1 MSSIQVVSKK
11 NPIIIYDAVIDHD
24 TNKVLLGE
32 VKYTDGTHIEEPQ
45 IKEIA
50 LSTFKRLYRDIN
62 TGDNSMRAN
71 RASRSKKA
79 KPFAPKPFRL
89 RQSMISSFLQCPDKF
104 YATYEGGYSESS
116 IFTKM
121 GTAIHGVMEDF
132 YDESNTKTVNELF
145 QLWWQNHGP
154 SDLSLYEEWR
164 VLIADYFKGLE
175 AQERPNIIA
184 RELEFTGQ
192 IREIPISG
200 TIDRIDRI
208 DENTIM
214 IVDYKTN
221 MMPYTAEEL
230 RNSIQFKFYSLA
242 VQQLKG
248 QLGDFNTVICCY
260 EMMRTGKRQSVSY
273 TVEDLEIFADWLEI
287 IWAKMLSGKDRD
299 PKINKYCGYCQRRET
314 CALYQQFLE
323 APLSVVGA
331 DVDDVADELTKLKES
346 AKIIKGRIDELE
358 STLKDSIIDAGGPV
372 EIAGR
377 TWSLQT
383 SQRVTYPF
391 ADVMNVLRGTE
402 HEEALKNVMNNVS
415 ATTIKKLKL
424 PDYITNELDAI
435 KQVGFTSP
443 SLKST
448 PIKEAK

>member
-1 MSSIQVVSKK
+1 M
-11 NPIIIYDAVIDHD
+11 
-24 TNKVLLGE
+24 LLGE
-32 VKYTDGTHIEEPQ
+32 IKRTDGTPIEDPQ

-50 LSTFKRLYRDIN
+50 LTTFKRLYRDIDS
-62 TGDNSMRAN
+62 GDNSMRAN
-71 RASRSKKA
+71 RASRSNKA

-104 YATYEGGYSESS
+104 YATYENGYSESS

-132 YDESNTKTVNELF
+132 YDANNTKSVGELF

-154 SDLSLYEEWR
+154 NDLVLYEEWR
-164 VLIADYFKGLE
+164 VLIANYFKGLDG
-175 AQERPNIIA
+175 QKQPNIIA

-248 QLGDFNTVICCY
+248 QLGEFDTVICCY
-260 EMMRTGKRQSVSY
+260 EMMRTGKRQSISY
-273 TVEDLEIFADWLEI
+273 TIEELGVFSDWLEI
-287 IWAKMLSGKDRD
+287 IWAKMLSGNANAVKLVHC
-299 PKINKYCGYCQRRET
+299 IN
-314 CALYQQFLE
+314 
-323 APLSVVGA
+323 S
-331 DVDDVADELTKLKES
+331 
-346 AKIIKGRIDELE
+346 
-358 STLKDSIIDAGGPV
+358 
-372 EIAGR
+372 
-377 TWSLQT
+377 
-383 SQRVTYPF
+383 
-391 ADVMNVLRGTE
+391 
-402 HEEALKNVMNNVS
+402 
-415 ATTIKKLKL
+415 
-424 PDYITNELDAI
+424 
-435 KQVGFTSP
+435 
-443 SLKST
+443 SLKRH
-448 PIKEAK
+448 

>member
-1 MSSIQVVSKK
+1 MQVISKK
-11 NPIIIYDAVIDHD
+11 NPVIIYDAVIDRD
-24 TNKVLLGE
+24 TNKVLLEE
-32 VKYTDGTHIEEPQ
+32 VKRTDGTPIEEPQ

-50 LSTFKRLYRDIN
+50 FTTFRRLYRDIN
-62 TGDNSMRAN
+62 SGDNSMRAN
-71 RASRSKKA
+71 RASRSNKA

-104 YATYEGGYSESS
+104 YATYEDGYSESS

-132 YDESNTKTVNELF
+132 YDASNTKTVGELF

-154 SDLSLYEEWR
+154 NDLTLYEEWR
-164 VLIADYFKGLE
+164 VLIANYFKGLE
-175 AQERPNIIA
+175 TQEQPNIIA
-184 RELEFTGQ
+184 RELEFVGQ

-200 TIDRIDRI
+200 TIDRIDRV

-242 VQQLKG
+242 VQQLKD
-248 QLGDFNTVICCY
+248 QLGEFDTVICSY

-273 TVEDLEIFADWLEI
+273 TAEELEIFTDWLEI
-287 IWAKMLSGKDRD
+287 IWAKMLSGKDRN

-323 APLSVVGA
+323 TPLSVVGA
-331 DVDDVADELTKLKES
+331 DVGDVADELTKLKES

-402 HEEALKNVMNNVS
+402 HEEALKNAMNNVS
-415 ATTIKKLKL
+415 ATTIRKLKL

-448 PIKEAK
+448 PIKEVK